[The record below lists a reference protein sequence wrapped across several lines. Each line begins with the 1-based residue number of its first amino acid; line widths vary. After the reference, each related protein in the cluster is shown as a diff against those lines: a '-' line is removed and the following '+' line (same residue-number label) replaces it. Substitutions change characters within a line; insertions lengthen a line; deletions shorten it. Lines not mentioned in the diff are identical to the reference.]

1 MCQCFSVLN
10 GAFPAYSVPDTLR
23 GRKGEIALMRK
34 KDCVALI
41 DISHQGG
48 LGLLSRDFI
57 QAMVH
62 YGGRYRL
69 IDFVLSNCCR
79 SQLDIVG
86 ILTQWNP
93 VPFHEYISTGAS
105 WGFDRL
111 GAKLEILPSMAKP
124 EQEKCCRSTLEAIRE
139 NIPFLEHYHPHT
151 VLLLQAERVYFMD
164 YRGLLAFHQ
173 KNRADVTLGVVSTDG
188 SSLDCPAVTV
198 GEQGRITAI
207 GDPAV
212 KSRTRAMGA
221 AVIDWKLLRKY
232 LLQSNPVETSDFYTD
247 FLASLLRS
255 REATILASPFH
266 GYWRAVTG
274 VESLWQG
281 QMDLLSAQ
289 SGISVAEFQTK
300 LFTNA
305 STSRPPQYLYPSNY
319 LQNSLVA
326 EGCSISGSVRNSILF
341 PGVTVGE
348 DAVVGDSILMPGC
361 IVQPGAQVFHSILGQ
376 EVTISP
382 GCRIGDAFYNDK
394 INVIRSGAV
403 VLNHPAVQ
411 QGKGYPV
418 YSQG

>member
-1 MCQCFSVLN
+1 M
-10 GAFPAYSVPDTLR
+10 
-23 GRKGEIALMRK
+23 MRK

-62 YGGRYRL
+62 YGGKYRL

-79 SQLDIVG
+79 SELDIVG

-93 VPFHEYISTGAS
+93 SPFHEYIGTGAS

-111 GAKLEILPSMAKP
+111 GAKLEILPSMAQP
-124 EQEKCCRSTLEAIRE
+124 NQDRSCRSTLEAIRE
-139 NIPFLEHYHPHT
+139 NIPFLEHYHPHS
-151 VLLLQAERVYFMD
+151 VLLLQAERIYFMD

-173 KNRADVTLGVVSTDG
+173 KNRAEVTLGVVSAEG
-188 SSLDCPAVTV
+188 RMPQCPSVTM
-198 GEQGRITAI
+198 GEQGRITAV
-207 GDPAV
+207 GQDAE
-212 KSRTRAMGA
+212 KTNWKAMGA
-221 AVIDWKLLRKY
+221 AVIDWKLLRRY
-232 LLQSNPVETSDFYTD
+232 LLQSNPDKTADFYAD
-247 FLASLLRS
+247 FLSSLLQNKES
-255 REATILASPFH
+255 RVFGCPFH

-281 QMDLLSAQ
+281 QMDLLSPQ
-289 SGISVAEFQTK
+289 SGLSVAEFQDK
-300 LFTNA
+300 LFTN
-305 STSRPPQYLYPSNY
+305 TQTPRPPQYLYPSNY

-326 EGCSISGSVRNSILF
+326 EGCSVCGCVRNSILF

-361 IVQPGAQVFHSILGQ
+361 VVQAGAQVFHSILGQ
-376 EVTISP
+376 DVTVSS

-394 INVIRSGAV
+394 VNVIRSGAV
-403 VLNHPAVQ
+403 VLSHPAAQ
-411 QGKGYPV
+411 QGKGYPA

>member
-1 MCQCFSVLN
+1 
-10 GAFPAYSVPDTLR
+10 
-23 GRKGEIALMRK
+23 MRK

-41 DISHQGG
+41 EISHRGN

-79 SQLDIVG
+79 SELDIVG

-93 VPFHEYISTGAS
+93 SAFHEYIGTGAS

-111 GAKLEILPSMAKP
+111 GANLEILPSLARP

-164 YRGLLAFHQ
+164 YRGLLASHQ
-173 KNRADVTLGVVSTDG
+173 KNRADVTLGVVSSQE
-188 SSLDCPAVTV
+188 SSLECPSVTV

-207 GDPAV
+207 GQQ
-212 KSRTRAMGA
+212 SQTSHTYAMGA
-221 AVIDWKLLRKY
+221 AVVDWKLLRKY
-232 LLQSNPVETSDFYTD
+232 LLQSNPKENEDFYTG
-247 FLASLLRS
+247 FLASLLQSKEVRIC
-255 REATILASPFH
+255 AYPFH
-266 GYWRAVTG
+266 GYWRAITG

-281 QMDLLSAQ
+281 QMDLLSPQ
-289 SGISVAEFQTK
+289 SGLSISDFQDK
-300 LFTNA
+300 LFTNTQTA
-305 STSRPPQYLYPSNY
+305 RPPQYLYPSNY

-326 EGCSISGSVRNSILF
+326 EGCTISGSVRGSILF

-361 IVQPGAQVFHSILGQ
+361 VVQPGAQVFHSILGQ
-376 EVTISP
+376 EVTIST

-403 VLNHPAVQ
+403 VLSHPKAAQ
-411 QGKGYPV
+411 QGKGYPA